1 MSRVAGGLVALL
13 GIGLLLVDVA
23 MLDFFG
29 PFIVIPIAL
38 APLSLVGGLLISRI
52 PRNPVGWLLGLSG
65 VLFALMFAAG
75 AYSWSAL
82 VAHPGGLPGGEIAAL
97 LSSSVFPPALGSL
110 VLLLLFFPS
119 GRGLGGRWVWLE
131 RGMILIVLTVTVTG
145 LFQDTLQI
153 TSNLAEG
160 GASSGRFIPN
170 PLAPHG
176 PLRTVIAALA
186 PIIGSGSI
194 PIVLLGPLSLIV
206 RYRRSKAVERQQIK
220 WLAYSATISFGL
232 LVASNFVPSEIANWT
247 WGSGAVS
254 LGLLP
259 IAIAIAVLR
268 YRLYDID
275 ILIRRTLVYLA
286 VSGILLAAYVGGVA
300 LFQRLLAP
308 VTEGNG
314 AAVAISTLAVVA
326 LFQPVRRRIGGA
338 VDRRFYRS
346 RYDAERTLDAF
357 SARLRDV
364 VDLRALEAGL
374 LEAVYETVRP
384 VRASVWLRGADRE
397 SR

>member
-23 MLDFFG
+23 MLDYFG

-38 APLSLVGGLLISRI
+38 LPLALVGGLLIARI
-52 PRNPVGWLLGLSG
+52 PRNPIGWLLGLSG
-65 VLFALMFAAG
+65 LAFALMFATG
-75 AYSWSAL
+75 AYGWSAL
-82 VAHPGGLPGGEIAAL
+82 VARPGSLPAGEIATL
-97 LSSSVFPPALGSL
+97 VSSVAFPPALGSL

-131 RGMILIVLTVTVTG
+131 RGMILLIFTITMTALFKDVPIQIAAPLT
-145 LFQDTLQI
+145 
-153 TSNLAEG
+153 EG
-160 GASSGRFIPN
+160 SGPNGRFIPN
-170 PLAPHG
+170 PLAQHG
-176 PLRTVIAALA
+176 PLGVVIAALA
-186 PIIGSGSI
+186 PLGESGSI

-206 RYRRSKAVERQQIK
+206 RYRRSNAVEREQIK
-220 WLAYSATISFGL
+220 WLAYSATISLGL

-247 WGSGAVS
+247 WGLGAMT
-254 LGLLP
+254 LGLFP
-259 IAIAIAVLR
+259 IAIGVAILR

-275 ILIRRTLVYLA
+275 LIIRRTLVYAA
-286 VSGILLAAYVGGVA
+286 VSATLLAAYVGGVA

-326 LFQPVRRRIGGA
+326 LFQPVRRRIGSA

-346 RYDAERTLDAF
+346 RYDAERTLEAF
-357 SARLRDV
+357 STRLRDE
-364 VDLRALEAGL
+364 VDLD
-374 LEAVYETVRP
+374 AVRHDLVSAAQRTVQP
-384 VRASVWLRGADRE
+384 AHASVWIRGEGR
-397 SR
+397 